1 MDFTNCTLT
10 SARDLLLKKEVTSVD
25 LVQASLDRIHNID
38 KELNAC
44 LFIDSDGALAK
55 AKESDSR
62 YQNGSQTKLDG
73 LPIGYKDAFTTRGVP
88 TTAASKVLEGYI
100 PPFSATAVER
110 LDESGAIGV
119 VKTNMDAWAHGSSGE
134 NSDFGPAKNPYDL
147 SRTPGGSSSGSA
159 AAVASGEVLAATG
172 TDTGGSIRLPAAFTN
187 TVGLKPTY
195 GRVSRY
201 GIVAMGS
208 SFDCIGHIT
217 KTVADS
223 ALMLEVTAGFDPHD
237 ATSSRTPVLEYTK
250 YLGQSIQGMK
260 VGVIKEFLTDGID
273 DGVREVFEKS
283 LELLKSNGCEIIEV
297 SLKNILDSM
306 AVYYVL
312 VPAEVSS
319 NLARYT
325 GVRYGPDRSHFSP
338 EAKRRIM
345 TGTFTLSS
353 GYYDAYY
360 GTASKVRRLIR
371 DDFVNAFKDVDILVA
386 PTSPTVPF
394 KLGEKSAD
402 PLQMYL
408 SDIFVC
414 PMNLAGVPA
423 ISVPAGA
430 VDGLPV
436 GIQFIA
442 PHFAEEKLF
451 TIGSAF
457 EKERGQIKNLQIVV

>member
-1 MDFTNCTLT
+1 MDFTNLTLT
-10 SARDLLLKKEVTSVD
+10 SARDLLLKKEVRSTD
-25 LVQASLDRIHNID
+25 LVQASLNRIQQVD
-38 KELNAC
+38 KGLNAC
-44 LFIDSDGALAK
+44 LFVDSQGALAK
-55 AKESDSR
+55 AKESDAR
-62 YQNGSQTKLDG
+62 YRGGTQSKLDG
-73 LPIGYKDAFTTRGVP
+73 LPIGYKDAFTTKGIP
-88 TTAASKVLEGYI
+88 TTAASKVLSGYI

-110 LDESGAIGV
+110 LDGSGAIGV

-134 NSDFGPAKNPYDL
+134 NSDYGPAKNPYDPT
-147 SRTPGGSSSGSA
+147 RTPGGSSSGSA

-223 ALMLEVTAGFDPHD
+223 ALLLEVTGGFDPRD
-237 ATSSRTPVLEYTK
+237 ATSSKTPVLEYTK
-250 YLGQSIQGMK
+250 YLDQPISGTK
-260 VGVIKEFLTDGID
+260 VGVIKEFMS
-273 DGVREVFEKS
+273 DGVDEKVRNVFEKS
-283 LELLKSNGCEIIEV
+283 LELLKSNGCEIIEI

-325 GVRYGPDRSHFSP
+325 GVRYGHDRSHFSP

-371 DDFVNAFKDVDILVA
+371 DDFANAFKEVDILVA

-394 KLGEKSAD
+394 KLGDKTAD

-423 ISVPAGA
+423 ISVPAGE

-436 GIQFIA
+436 GIQFVA
-442 PHFAEEKLF
+442 PHFAEETLF
-451 TIGSAF
+451 TIGSVF
-457 EKERGQIKNLQIVV
+457 EKERGRIELSLQV